1 MITKKR
7 YATYGMRHNLCAINY
22 SSYVMRAEKFVR
34 FGPYLRNFIRPLSS
48 LILFEKPVIIHK
60 KTSKE
65 IGDGGCYDNTKYVKY
80 KTLDILSPDV
90 HHSVVDVNITA
101 KCLMFR
107 PLNCN
112 NNQASLKLQL
122 HGCKVLL
129 TNTTSKTILN
139 SSPIIVYRKS
149 NWNHSKFPKMSHQAV
164 RS

>member
-1 MITKKR
+1 MGNIFHVLRINFTR
-7 YATYGMRHNLCAINY
+7 ISLVEENLDFLDDDEIDQ
-22 SSYVMRAEKFVR
+22 SRE
-34 FGPYLRNFIRPLSS
+34 
-48 LILFEKPVIIHK
+48 ILNNLYCKQTEIY
-60 KTSKE
+60 TSKE

-129 TNTTSKTILN
+129 VNTISNTKFNN
-139 SSPIIVYRKS
+139 SSIIVYRKS
-149 NWNHSKFPKMSHQAV
+149 NWNH
-164 RS
+164 